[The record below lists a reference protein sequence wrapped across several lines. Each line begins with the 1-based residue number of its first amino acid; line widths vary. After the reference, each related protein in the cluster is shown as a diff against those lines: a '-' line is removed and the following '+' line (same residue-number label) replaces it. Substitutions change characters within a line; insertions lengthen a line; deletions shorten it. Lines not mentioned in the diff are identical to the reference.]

1 VTAGRNCTG
10 GWPRIFNLEH
20 LYLIAL
26 GSNQRHATLGP
37 PPRIIEQAFVALE
50 MDDIDVFAT
59 SSIIRSTPIG
69 PSHRQYA
76 NAVVIIAS
84 DLSPPAL
91 LTRLKSI
98 EAHFGRRI
106 RGQKWRTRVL
116 DLDIILWSGGIWSG
130 DRPALAIPHHL
141 MPDRHFVLGPAN
153 EIAANWR
160 DPISGLTIK
169 HHFHRLMHPNPLD
182 ATKPRL

>member
-1 VTAGRNCTG
+1 VIAGRSFTDV
-10 GWPRIFNLEH
+10 WPRIFDLEH
-20 LYLIAL
+20 FYLIAL
-26 GSNQRHATLGP
+26 GSNQRHATLGAP
-37 PPRIIEQAFVALE
+37 QCIIEQAFVALE
-50 MDDIDVFAT
+50 MGDIDVFAT
-59 SSIIRSTPIG
+59 SRIIRSAPVG

-76 NAVVIIAS
+76 NAAVIIAS

-98 EAHFGRRI
+98 EAHFGRRVK
-106 RGQKWRTRVL
+106 GQRWRARAL

-130 DRPALAIPHHL
+130 DRPALSIPHPH
-141 MPDRHFVLGPAN
+141 MGHRHFVLGPAS

-160 DPISGLTIK
+160 DPLSGFTIK

-182 ATKPRL
+182 AVKSRY